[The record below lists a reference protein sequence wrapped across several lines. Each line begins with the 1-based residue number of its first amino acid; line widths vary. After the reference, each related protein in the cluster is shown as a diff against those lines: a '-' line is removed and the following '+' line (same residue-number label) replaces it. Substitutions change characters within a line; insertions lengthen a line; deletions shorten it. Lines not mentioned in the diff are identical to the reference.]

1 MATSTMRADASG
13 AAVTEDGARLLRA
26 RTPAEPER
34 PWTRLD
40 RVLFAALLAFLS
52 LSLVWLVH
60 PWYEAS
66 SGNGSGTNDAS
77 MYILCAKSLLAGEG
91 YTYLE
96 QPFTVRPP
104 GFSLL
109 IAPLIAWRGLDF
121 HALNLLVSAFGV
133 AAAALLFVLLR
144 PRAGPWL
151 AGGPARRGFL

>member
-1 MATSTMRADASG
+1 MATTSTMRADAPG
-13 AAVTEDGARLLRA
+13 ADVREDRARPLRA
-26 RTPAEPER
+26 RPPAEPDR

-40 RVLFAALLAFLS
+40 RALFAALLALLS
-52 LSLVWLVH
+52 LSLLWLVH

-96 QPFTVRPP
+96 RPFTVRPP

-121 HALNLLVSAFGV
+121 HALNLLVGSF
-133 AAAALLFVLLR
+133 
-144 PRAGPWL
+144 
-151 AGGPARRGFL
+151 